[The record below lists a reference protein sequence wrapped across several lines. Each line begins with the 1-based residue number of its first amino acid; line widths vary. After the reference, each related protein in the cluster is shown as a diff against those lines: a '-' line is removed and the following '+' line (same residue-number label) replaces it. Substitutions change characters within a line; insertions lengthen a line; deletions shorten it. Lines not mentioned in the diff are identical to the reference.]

1 MAKRAEDHL
10 AAGLDAFRGNLAAL
24 KRLRGIENDSE
35 LWRMVKRKNNSNS
48 PSRKTVNNA
57 VQARHDA
64 QISTLQAIAESLDVP
79 LWLMFIPG
87 LQDADLQSPNKEKLI
102 ALVENYL
109 GCPENGRHHVE
120 SMAAAFAAKNG
131 K

>member
-1 MAKRAEDHL
+1 MAKHGEDHL
-10 AAGLDAFRGNLAAL
+10 AAGLEAFRTNVAAL

-64 QISTLQAIAESLDVP
+64 QISTLEAISETFDVP
-79 LWLMFIPG
+79 LWLALIPG
-87 LQDADLQSPNKEKLI
+87 LLDADLQSPNKEKLV
-102 ALVENYL
+102 ALVMNYL
-109 GCPENGRHHVE
+109 ACPENGRHHVE
-120 SMAAAFAAKNG
+120 SMAAAFAAKNT